1 MASAAGSARRDAA
14 SSEGAKTPAQIY
26 AYAVGAVLVL
36 VGLIGFAADSA
47 FDTGQGIDGGKL
59 LGIFEVNGIHNLVH
73 LASGLLLLA
82 IAPKRATARLGV
94 IAFGLVYALV
104 TLIGLIDGEDVL
116 GLIPVNPADNV
127 LHIALTALALLA
139 GFISRDDDARSTRDD
154 DRTVR

>member
-1 MASAAGSARRDAA
+1 MATAPGTARGDAA
-14 SSEGAKTPAQIY
+14 SFAGDKTPAQIY
-26 AYAVGAVLVL
+26 AYAVGAVLLL

-82 IAPKRATARLGV
+82 VAPKRATARAGV
-94 IAFGLVYALV
+94 IAFGLVYGLV

-127 LHIALTALALLA
+127 LHIALTAAALVA
-139 GFISRDDDARSTRDD
+139 GFVSRDDDARATRKD
-154 DRTVR
+154 DRTVG